1 MDIKEMMAAAAARNK
16 ARREGVEAALKV
28 APAAPAKPRLR
39 VYAGQLVTEA
49 MIKVALGLETFA
61 QKLARWAESKREA
74 YVDGGACPHCNGTG
88 RYRFHTDATRNEK
101 CYRCDGKGRINQKDL
116 AYLDRRIKGA
126 GPVCWVVAAP
136 AA

>member
-16 ARREGVEAALKV
+16 ARREAVEAALKV

-49 MIKVALGLETFA
+49 MIKAALGIKTLVSWA
-61 QKLARWAESKREA
+61 QSRRSEHK
-74 YVDGGACPHCNGTG
+74 VGATCPHCQGSG
-88 RYRFHTDATRNEK
+88 RYRLHTRPGSNDK
-101 CYRCDGKGRINQKDL
+101 CYRCDGKGRLNEKDM
-116 AYLDRRIKGA
+116 AYLTRRLEGA
-126 GPVCWVVAAP
+126 GPVCWVVSAP